1 MEVKIEVEKTVN
13 LLPNNNLSVGKFRQW
28 FRDAADFWQTWQ
40 QAAREDYE
48 FVEGRQWSKADLK
61 RFEETRRPPIV
72 INRIKPLLN
81 LLSGYERLNKYDISF
96 LGRTPDDVEL
106 CAVREG
112 ITKYV
117 LDRCDYSSSE
127 SAVFLDAATGGLG
140 WFSVGYEIDEETG
153 DGEAVINREFGRIA
167 RIS

>member
-1 MEVKIEVEKTVN
+1 MEVEIEVEKTVN

-61 RFEETRRPPIV
+61 RFEETRRPPLV

-112 ITKYV
+112 ILEYRAT
-117 LDRCDYSSSE
+117 LHLTL
-127 SAVFLDAATGGLG
+127 FLTL
-140 WFSVGYEIDEETG
+140 WICRRRK
-153 DGEAVINREFGRIA
+153 N
-167 RIS
+167 